1 MPSAAVTSSDGLQP
15 FRDDA
20 QTNAQV
26 DASTISSLRFVD
38 PAGQDIDLAQYRGK
52 SNVVLVV
59 TRGLQQAPAAYGA
72 YGSGSGYGGYPAG
85 SRPGYYEPADRIG
98 GPMGGP
104 DYRPMTRGYGEP
116 IYEPEVVYESYQY
129 CTSCNQRVSDSASVG
144 QRCPHCGV
152 LWTSGAGSSSLASGS
167 GGSSIPAFTLQGA
180 RIGRIVGVVVAL
192 VLSLFGYAVRQSMR
206 GGSPPAQVRKAP
218 SAAPNFA
225 GFTPEQPSPGSTGE
239 HSITEIRRRLRPGN
253 GGQS

>member
-1 MPSAAVTSSDGLQP
+1 LTALFDGTYNPRGNFFPGDSIMLRRRQLLVMAVLVLGSAMPAA
-15 FRDDA
+15 
-20 QTNAQV
+20 
-26 DASTISSLRFVD
+26 
-38 PAGQDIDLAQYRGK
+38 AQYGP
-52 SNVVLVV
+52 
-59 TRGLQQAPAAYGA
+59 GGYGGSGGGFGQGGYGQGGYGQGG
-72 YGSGSGYGGYPAG
+72 YGSDYGGYPAG

-116 IYEPEVVYESYQY
+116 VYEPEVVYESYQY

-225 GFTPEQPSPGSTGE
+225 GFTPEKPSLGSTGE